1 MNVNEVADILFAE
14 TGTWQEDT
22 KQAPG
27 DLRRVREAFARAIWA
42 SRTGAGFARGL
53 APTLYTNTD
62 PTEISVRQAVT
73 QVVRDTRPPDPDAR
87 LEGAVLYVAFD
98 QDPSQ
103 DPRITDKFVKK
114 ATCQKIGQVLDQSG
128 QSRLVYQILSST
140 AANGRY
146 PKRRNEAQS
155 RTMKASDR
163 LVGVTILLWIVA
175 VGVGCWFTWMTGD
188 ARYQSRERAA
198 RMMQYSSNMGAITQ
212 TYLDALHRA
221 APVLVK
227 KDKDNKDVD
236 APASTLTEEERNTL
250 NSLARQLAEQAATA
264 FGTAVD
270 GRKTA
275 TDEER
280 YADKLKVIALDP
292 PPKPSS
298 SMPSAAAS
306 LPKMKDA
313 FSALDGAAIAK
324 TVKETV
330 GTWLKDNP
338 IPIKI
343 TTPWI
348 ETATEKL
355 VPLPDATVSLSCCWA
370 GAILLSLLLF
380 LFVGWVQ
387 WGDPLA
393 VCVDSRFRLSLS
405 LLQMW
410 GWTLIILS
418 AFAVTSLFLTGASHG
433 LALPTYSAEIWGLMG
448 LAFGSPALS
457 QVILNKKGQQD
468 GGKDPNAGTDP
479 SATNIGVLD
488 ANTDMS
494 GWSFMDLFTGE
505 EVSNRDQIDLTRVQH
520 FVITIALMAI
530 FFNATWMQFSGL
542 PWNMDW
548 SDWSANHALPYLNAT
563 FLGLLGVSHAG
574 YLVFKNLD
582 KSGTSQ

>member
-22 KQAPG
+22 RQAPG

-42 SRTGAGFARGL
+42 SRTGAGFARGI

-62 PTEISVRQAVT
+62 STEVSVRQAVT
-73 QVVRDTRPPDPDAR
+73 QVARDTQPPDPDAR

-103 DPRITDKFVKK
+103 DPRITDAFVKK
-114 ATCQKIGQVLDQSG
+114 ATYQKIGQVLDQSG
-128 QSRLVYQILSST
+128 QSRLVYQILGASV
-140 AANGRY
+140 ANGRY

-155 RTMKASDR
+155 RTRKVSDP
-163 LVGVTILLWIVA
+163 LVGVAILLWIVV
-175 VGVGCWFTWMTGD
+175 VGGGCWFTWTRGNALYE
-188 ARYQSRERAA
+188 ARGRAE
-198 RMMQYSSNMGAITQ
+198 RMMQHSSNMATIMQ
-212 TYLDALHRA
+212 TYSDALHDA

-227 KDKDNKDVD
+227 KDQENKDVEV
-236 APASTLTEEERNTL
+236 PASEAKGDDKDKLD
-250 NSLARQLAEQAATA
+250 SLLSKLVDQAATA
-264 FGTAVD
+264 FRKAVD
-270 GRKTA
+270 EGHSP
-275 TDEER
+275 D
-280 YADKLKVIALDP
+280 LKVITLAP
-292 PPKPSS
+292 PLTSS
-298 SMPSAAAS
+298 SNMPSATA
-306 LPKMKDA
+306 LPPKMTDT
-313 FSALDGAAIAK
+313 FSASDEAVIADVEAA
-324 TVKETV
+324 V
-330 GTWLKDNP
+330 GTWLKNNQS
-338 IPIKI
+338 PIKS
-343 TTPWI
+343 TAPWI
-348 ETATEKL
+348 EAATKKL
-355 VPLPDATVSLSCCWA
+355 VPATTPALNLSWCWA
-370 GAILLSLLLF
+370 GAIVLSLLLF
-380 LFVGWVQ
+380 LFIGWVQ

-393 VCVDSRFRLSLS
+393 VCVDARFRLSLS

-410 GWTLIILS
+410 GWTLIIVS

-468 GGKDPNAGTDP
+468 GGEDPNAGSDP

-494 GWSFMDLFTGE
+494 SWSFMDLFTGE
-505 EVSNRDQIDLTRVQH
+505 EVSNRDQIDMTRVQH

-530 FFNATWMQFSGL
+530 FVSATWMQL
-542 PWNMDW
+542 TDLTWNMDW
-548 SDWSANHALPYLNAT
+548 GDWSANHALPYLNAT